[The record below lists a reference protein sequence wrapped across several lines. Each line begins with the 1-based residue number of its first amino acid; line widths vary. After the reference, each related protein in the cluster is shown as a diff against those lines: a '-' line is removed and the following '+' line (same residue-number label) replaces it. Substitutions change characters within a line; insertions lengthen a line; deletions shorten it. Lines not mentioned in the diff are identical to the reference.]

1 MNKPI
6 KREWGA

>member
-6 KREWGA
+6 KIYL